1 MSKRTRGARRGQHRS
16 RRPPGAAR
24 RPTGLSP
31 AGRPPSQLEVAT
43 EIAEDLVEEQPQRG
57 AEKLL
62 AVADSTPE
70 RRRERATSLL
80 AAKAAA
86 EYVYVIE
93 DVRRIVLVAGM
104 LFAVM
109 FLFWVLIVALRIIPI

>member
-1 MSKRTRGARRGQHRS
+1 MSKRTRGARRGSHRS
-16 RRPPGAAR
+16 RRSPGAAR

-31 AGRPPSQLEVAT
+31 AARPPSQLDVAT

-62 AVADSTPE
+62 AVADSSPE

-86 EYVYVIE
+86 EYVYVVE
-93 DVRRIVLVAGM
+93 DVRRIVVVAGL
-104 LFAVM
+104 LFGLM
-109 FLFWVLIVALRIIPI
+109 FVLWLLIVALRVIPL